1 MADAETKNEKL
12 VRRFFDEALNTGDL
26 EKIRFF
32 FHPDATWTPMA
43 KTGIPGAGVHRGR
56 KGIVD
61 EFLAPV
67 RGLFVDGD
75 PKNSIENMFGK
86 DVFVLVE
93 THGTGR
99 FRNGRD
105 YDNRYAWIIEIR
117 DDMIFAIRE
126 YMDTAYIASITG

>member
-1 MADAETKNEKL
+1 MAETENRNETI
-12 VRRFFDEALNTGDL
+12 VRRFFEEALNSGDL
-26 EKIRFF
+26 EKIRVC

-43 KTGIPGAGVHRGR
+43 KSNIPGTGVHRGR

-75 PKNSIENMFGK
+75 PKNTIESLFGK
-86 DVFVLVE
+86 GAFVAVE
-93 THGTGR
+93 THGTGK

-105 YDNRYAWIIEIR
+105 YDNRYAWIVEVR

-126 YMDTAYIASITG
+126 YMDTAYIASITS